1 MNRLRHNC
9 CQTTSRLLI
18 LPAALLLLGV
28 TAYAQETLL
37 LLKSRDSPQHE
48 EVVGG
53 FLEQWNSQATNLHV
67 EQQTLANVSNF
78 KPVPIAVVAVGTEA
92 ARWAL
97 AHTTG
102 PVVFCMI
109 ANARQNL
116 LASLGENDR
125 QRAWGVSLNVPVKI
139 QFQEIRE
146 LMPDARR
153 IGVIYDPKKSSLA
166 IEEAE
171 SAAADLAIDLVT
183 RQVDS
188 EASLPEATA
197 WISPR
202 IDVLWAPI
210 DATVFTARNAQF
222 VLMQMLQRKVPVFGF
237 SENMVKAGALAAPRV
252 DYTAVGRQTAE
263 LLASVLDGT
272 NPPGGTVQPPK
283 VHDIVANQRISR
295 LIGKPIASSPTLR
308 IGFINEE

>member
-1 MNRLRHNC
+1 
-9 CQTTSRLLI
+9 
-18 LPAALLLLGV
+18 
-28 TAYAQETLL
+28 
-37 LLKSRDSPQHE
+37 
-48 EVVGG
+48 
-53 FLEQWNSQATNLHV
+53 
-67 EQQTLANVSNF
+67 VSNF
-78 KPVPIAVVAVGTEA
+78 KPAPVAVVAVGTEA

-97 AHTTG
+97 EHTTG
-102 PVVFCMI
+102 PVVFSMV

-125 QRAWGVSLNVPVKI
+125 RRAWGVSLNVPVKI

-146 LMPDARR
+146 LMPGVRR
-153 IGVIYDPKKSSLA
+153 IGVIYDPKKSPLA

-183 RQVDS
+183 RQVDG

-237 SENMVKAGALAAPRV
+237 SGNMVKAGALAAPRV

-272 NPPGGTVQPPK
+272 SPPGGTVQPPK
-283 VHDIVANQRISR
+283 VHDIVINQRISR
-295 LIGKPIASSPTLR
+295 LIGKPIASSPTVR
-308 IGFINEE
+308 VSFINEE